1 MLNTAYQALYT
12 VSLVVLS
19 VLLICSFI
27 RALKGPSIA
36 DRIVSINIIGTQV
49 IAMICILGLML
60 DQGCLADV
68 AIIYAMI
75 SFLAVVV
82 LCKVYLGV
90 YWQHKE
96 MEAKQNADRN

>member
-1 MLNTAYQALYT
+1 MLNTAYQTLYT
-12 VSLVVLS
+12 LSLVVLS
-19 VLLICSFI
+19 LLLIFCFI

-36 DRIVSINIIGTQV
+36 DRIVSINMIGTQV
-49 IAMICILGLML
+49 IAIICILGLML
-60 DQGCLADV
+60 KEGYLADV

-90 YWQHKE
+90 YWRSREKEAEQH
-96 MEAKQNADRN
+96 DIGR